1 MQTILVILS
10 ASLQLFYL
18 LALFHIGL
26 GAFHSMELVSSG
38 DPKLVAGT
46 LSASIVKSLIA
57 VVPSILGLLLSVYLT
72 RTVDKL
78 PKWFKSYSRF
88 MSYLWLLFIPLGS
101 FIGYLQ
107 LRRLRDA
114 T

>member
-1 MQTILVILS
+1 MVILS

-26 GAFHSMELVSSG
+26 GAFNAMDLVASG
-38 DPKLVAGT
+38 DPKLIAGT
-46 LSASIVKSLIA
+46 LSASIVKSLLA
-57 VVPSILGLLLSVYLT
+57 AAPSVFGLLLSAHLT
-72 RTVDKL
+72 RTVGAL

-88 MSYLWLLFIPLGS
+88 MSYLWLLFVPVGS

-107 LRRLRDA
+107 LKRLRNA
-114 T
+114 S

>member
-26 GAFHSMELVSSG
+26 GAFNAMDLVASG
-38 DPKLVAGT
+38 DPKLIAGT
-46 LSASIVKSLIA
+46 LSASIVKSLLA
-57 VVPSILGLLLSVYLT
+57 AAPSVFGLLLSAHLT
-72 RTVDKL
+72 RTVGAL

-88 MSYLWLLFIPLGS
+88 MSYLWLLFVPVGS

-107 LRRLRDA
+107 LKRLRNA
-114 T
+114 S